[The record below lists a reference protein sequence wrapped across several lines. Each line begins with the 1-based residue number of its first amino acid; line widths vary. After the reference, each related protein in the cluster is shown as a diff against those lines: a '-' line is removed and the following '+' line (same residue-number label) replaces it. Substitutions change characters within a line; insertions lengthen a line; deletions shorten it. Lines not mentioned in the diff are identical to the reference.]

1 MLAASRPWIAQG
13 ETSMDFSIRQA
24 KEADFAGLN
33 ALFEEIDEYHRNAL
47 PHVFRKPD
55 GPARTRDF
63 LFGVLADQNAV
74 IFIAESEDQI
84 IGLAYAYIRLIPETP
99 IRIPSRVG
107 EIDHLVVKQEYRRY
121 GVGKALMERVHQ
133 WAGQMKVD
141 RLELSV
147 WNFNKEAQD
156 FYRGLGYG
164 PAFIRMWKL

>member
-1 MLAASRPWIAQG
+1 M
-13 ETSMDFSIRQA
+13 
-24 KEADFAGLN
+24 
-33 ALFEEIDEYHRNAL
+33 
-47 PHVFRKPD
+47 
-55 GPARTRDF
+55 
-63 LFGVLADQNAV
+63 

-84 IGLAYAYIRLIPETP
+84 IGLGYAYIRSIPETP

-121 GVGKALMERVHQ
+121 GVGKVLMERVHQ

-156 FYRGLGYG
+156 FYRGLDYE